1 MEAQAPTVRVDATP
15 SNLTVFPPPSFPHFT
30 PNALPVETLA
40 ICPGLGKAPNYAGLY
55 TRWLGLQLALLQIN
69 MVFICD
75 VSKHSCVSYIVL
87 IFYFKVG
94 IIFCMIIFEICTF
107 VCAAIWCYWLS
118 QVIL

>member
-15 SNLTVFPPPSFPHFT
+15 SELTVFPPPSFPHFT

-75 VSKHSCVSYIVL
+75 VSKQLCLLYCTYIL
-87 IFYFKVG
+87 F
-94 IIFCMIIFEICTF
+94 
-107 VCAAIWCYWLS
+107 
-118 QVIL
+118 